1 MSLPYN
7 HKLIPQAKVL
17 RNHATE
23 QEKRLWY
30 KYLSQYPIRFQRQK
44 QSEDILQIFIA
55 QGLSWSLNET
65 EVSILCRK
73 EKHTMPAER
82 LDLRNMELQCF
93 GFLILK

>member
-7 HKLIPQAKVL
+7 HKLIPQAKAL

-44 QSEDILQIFIA
+44 TIGRYIADALGIDYYDSELIKKASLTS
-55 QGLSWSLNET
+55 GLSEEIITNHE
-65 EVSILCRK
+65 ERF
-73 EKHTMPAER
+73 PAGMI
-82 LDLRNMELQCF
+82 RNR
-93 GFLILK
+93 IPYR